1 MLRLFCLLVAS
12 AAIVSCLPQPNRT
25 GAPESGSGIYSSASI
40 LEFAKSD
47 YQGAMKMVGD
57 GLLNGNISPLDAYTL
72 YANLTYIYTDDYA
85 AAAEYLRKALDLE
98 EARNSGTRADLLYH
112 LATIL
117 RSGRDYTGLLSA
129 CAEGRECARVARLP
143 FKEHSFDFM
152 AGNGL
157 FDIGEDQTGLKMMR
171 SSLSKAASIVSSE
184 EDYGHLVYFSLQLT
198 NNLIE
203 KKEYREALEQCSVT
217 GNLMERMEKKYPQ
230 AAPHHMDRFRFDL
243 SINKAICNCR
253 LGNKAAEEEAYRT
266 ACSRAYSQTSGG
278 KYSLIDYYSA
288 AGQPESIIAIYSND
302 LPYNEADT
310 VTRSYRMRLS
320 RLKDAYANAG
330 NLLAAGEYEKRITGL
345 SRQIEEKEYA
355 EGVLVNAARYDA
367 LRYRYLLGDTESALK
382 KNRWIMFGTIAVLI
396 LLSFI
401 FFLQNEMKSRQHK
414 EETDSL
420 RKSLL
425 SIQRQ
430 VSIISENKKS
440 GDTSAPQPTL
450 RELIEGKKLYLNKNL
465 NRENAA
471 AILGV
476 SPNVVGKMLNEIEP
490 GMSFPD
496 YIKGLRIRHALE
508 LLGQDP
514 DIPISNLADQ
524 CGFYTVRTLQRSFL
538 AVTGKTPSEY
548 ARGLKG

>member
-1 MLRLFCLLVAS
+1 MLRFFCLFVAS
-12 AAIVSCLPQPNRT
+12 AAIITCQPEQQQTVVPETT
-25 GAPESGSGIYSSASI
+25 GGIYSSAHI

-47 YQGAMKMVGD
+47 YDGAMKLVGD
-57 GLLNGNISPLDAYTL
+57 GLLNGSITPLDAYTL

-85 AAAEYLRKALDLE
+85 AAADYLRKALDLE
-98 EARNSGTRADLLYH
+98 DAKDSGTRAGLLYH

-117 RSGRDYTGLLSA
+117 RSGRDYPALLST
-129 CAEGRECARVARLP
+129 CTEGKEYARMARLP
-143 FKEHSFDFM
+143 FKVHSFDFM

-171 SSLSKAASIVSSE
+171 SALSKAASIVNNE
-184 EDYGHLVYFSLQLT
+184 EDYGHLVYFSLQFT
-198 NNLIE
+198 SNLIE
-203 KKEYREALEQCSVT
+203 KKGYREALEQCSIT
-217 GNLMERMEKKYPQ
+217 GNLMERMERKYPQ
-230 AAPHHMDRFRFDL
+230 AAPHHMDRFRFNLD
-243 SINKAICNCR
+243 IDRAICHCR
-253 LGNKAAEEEAYRT
+253 LGNKAAEDEAYRS
-266 ACSRAYSQTSGG
+266 ACSRAYSQSSGG

-288 AGQPESIIAIYSND
+288 AGQPESIVAIYRDD
-302 LPYNEADT
+302 LPYSEPDT

-320 RLKDAYANAG
+320 RLKDAYVNAG
-330 NLLAAGEYEKRITGL
+330 NLLAAGEYEKRIAEL
-345 SRQIEEKEYA
+345 SRLIEEKEYA

-367 LRYRYLLGDTESALK
+367 IRYRYLLGDTESALR
-382 KNRWIMFGTIAVLI
+382 KNRWIMFGTITLLI
-396 LLSFI
+396 LLSLT
-401 FFLQNEMKSRQHK
+401 FFLQNEIKSRQHK
-414 EETDSL
+414 AETDSL
-420 RKSLL
+420 KKSLL

-430 VSIISENKKS
+430 VSIISENKKT
-440 GDTSAPQPTL
+440 GGTSVPLPTL

-476 SPNVVGKMLNEIEP
+476 SPNVVGKMLSEIEP

-514 DIPISNLADQ
+514 DIPISSLADQ

-548 ARGLKG
+548 ARGLKN